1 MPKKKR
7 RKKKEKRE
15 EYQRIAVV
23 FRVESQDFQLENY
36 DPQREIKMHKQK
48 KTKKPKREKIVHSAY
63 QKRGL
68 ENSSKIGV
76 SLFLFFYFLFG
87 KFKTEIVVRSFK
99 I

>member
-36 DPQREIKMHKQK
+36 DAQREIKMHKQK
-48 KTKKPKREKIVHSAY
+48 KKKKKTKREKIVHSAY

-68 ENSSKIGV
+68 EHSSKIGV
-76 SLFLFFYFLFG
+76 FFG
-87 KFKTEIVVRSFK
+87 SFFFVWK
-99 I
+99 V